1 MLLCTVR
8 RCGAPLQQ
16 REHTLICPRG
26 HCFDI
31 ARSGYVNLLQPQ
43 DRRSRNPGDSP
54 EVVAARR
61 RLHDLGVTRPLVE
74 AIAGIA
80 RCSHQVLDAGCGDGF
95 YLGTLASE
103 IGFRGY
109 GIDISTRAADLA
121 ARRYPQCEW
130 IVANADRFIP
140 YPDGSFDLVW
150 SIHAR
155 MNAGEFRRV
164 LVPGGRLLIALP
176 APGDL
181 IELRGA
187 GRDRAARTIEEFAAF
202 RLIDRQRVTHVAD
215 LSPSA
220 VRDVLR
226 SIYRPFRS
234 KPVEA
239 MRVTFS
245 SDVLL
250 LEPAV

>member
-1 MLLCTVR
+1 MV
-8 RCGAPLQQ
+8 
-16 REHTLICPRG
+16 CPRG

-31 ARSGYVNLLQPQ
+31 ARSGYINLLQPQ
-43 DRRSRNPGDSP
+43 DRRSRQPGDSP

-61 RLHDLGVTRPLVE
+61 RLHDLGVTRPLAD
-74 AIAGIA
+74 AIASIA
-80 RCSHQVLDAGCGDGF
+80 GSSRRVLDAGCGDGF
-95 YLGTLASE
+95 YLGTLAGE
-103 IGFRGY
+103 IGFCGH
-109 GIDISTRAADLA
+109 GIDISTRAAVLA

-140 YPDGSFDLVW
+140 YPEGSFDLVW

-155 MNAGEFRRV
+155 MNAAEFQRV
-164 LVPGGRLLIALP
+164 LAPGGRVLIAVP

-187 GRDRAARTIEEFAAF
+187 GRDRAARTIEQFAQF
-202 RLIDRQRVTHVAD
+202 RLIDRRRVTHAAD
-215 LSPSA
+215 LSASA

-234 KPVEA
+234 PPVGA
-239 MRVTFS
+239 TRLTFS
-245 SDVLL
+245 SDVLVFQSR
-250 LEPAV
+250 A